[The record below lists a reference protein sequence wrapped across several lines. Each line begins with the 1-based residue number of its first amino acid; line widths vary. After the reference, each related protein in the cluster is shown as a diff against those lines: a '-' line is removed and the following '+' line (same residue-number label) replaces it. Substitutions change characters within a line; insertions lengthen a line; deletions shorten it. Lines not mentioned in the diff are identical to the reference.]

1 MICLGNEPRSF
12 CHFWDCTQVWHFRL
26 LLTGKATPSLLRDS
40 CPCIHGNLL
49 QSCLTLCDTM
59 DCSSPGIS
67 VRGSLQTRIS
77 FHFDSASSFF
87 IELFLHSFPVAYWTS
102 TNLGG
107 SSFSVTYFCLFILFM
122 GFSRQQCWSG
132 SPLPSLV
139 DHILSELYSM
149 IRPSWVALHGIVHC
163 FIELHKAMI
172 HVMILISFQ
181 WLCFHSVYPLM
192 DEDKSL
198 LQASWCEGQAME

>member
-67 VRGSLQTRIS
+67 VRGILQTRIS

-107 SSFSVTYFCLFILFM
+107 SSFNAMFLLFDTV
-122 GFSRQQCWSG
+122 SWG
-132 SPLPSLV
+132 SQGKNTKV
-139 DHILSELYSM
+139 VCH
-149 IRPSWVALHGIVHC
+149 
-163 FIELHKAMI
+163 
-172 HVMILISFQ
+172 
-181 WLCFHSVYPLM
+181 
-192 DEDKSL
+192 SL
-198 LQASWCEGQAME
+198 LQWTTFSQNSPPWPVQIGWPYMAWLIVSFS